1 MTHRSAEAPPP
12 TAIDCEKAVRRLWDY
27 IDRGLPWEA
36 REEVDMH
43 LTTCELC
50 ARRFAFARTMKD
62 ELAKLG
68 GALSL
73 AAIDEIRRN
82 ELNRRIRAALR
93 SARPAGG
100 DHTADA

>member
-1 MTHRSAEAPPP
+1 MTDQSAESRP
-12 TAIDCEKAVRRLWDY
+12 TVIDCEKAVRRLWDY
-27 IDRGLPWEA
+27 IDQGLPVVA

-68 GALSL
+68 NALSL
-73 AAIDEIRRN
+73 ADVDEIRRA
-82 ELNRRIRAALR
+82 ELSRRIRTALR
-93 SARPAGG
+93 CARSDDGDRTAG
-100 DHTADA
+100 A